1 MENSNVNSIRNN
13 LKVTCPYC
21 NHEIQDTPDGFIGQI
36 RCFECNNVF
45 NFPNLSI
52 EEKNVIALMEIN
64 NSIQGISK
72 SLWLIF
78 WTLPMFFGILF
89 ALSLVIEYYQ

>member
-1 MENSNVNSIRNN
+1 MTSLLNFSLEAKANN
-13 LKVTCPYC
+13 HFYAKKT
-21 NHEIQDTPDGFIGQI
+21 
-36 RCFECNNVF
+36 F
-45 NFPNLSI
+45 NLAFMSC
-52 EEKNVIALMEIN
+52 VSLMEIN

-89 ALSLVIEYYQ
+89 ELTLVIEYYQ